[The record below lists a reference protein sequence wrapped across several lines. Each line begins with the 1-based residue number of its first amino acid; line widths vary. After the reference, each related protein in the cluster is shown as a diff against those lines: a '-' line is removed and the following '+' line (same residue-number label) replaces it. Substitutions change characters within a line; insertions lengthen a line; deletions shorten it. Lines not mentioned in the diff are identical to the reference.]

1 MDVIKTSFIYSKLE
15 ENEEVQPIRVLK
27 LYPSADFNHKI
38 ECELLPSSL
47 NGPNRITYEAVSYA

>member
-27 LYPSADFNHKI
+27 LYPSADFNHRI
-38 ECELLPSSL
+38 ECELLFAFWFGCFCL
-47 NGPNRITYEAVSYA
+47 GK